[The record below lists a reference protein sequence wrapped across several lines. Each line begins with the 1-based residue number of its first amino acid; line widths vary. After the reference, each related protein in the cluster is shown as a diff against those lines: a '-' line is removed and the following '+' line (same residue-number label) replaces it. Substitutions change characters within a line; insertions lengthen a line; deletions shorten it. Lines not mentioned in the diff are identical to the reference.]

1 MSTTHTED
9 VLKKLSK
16 SELVKLVLQIE
27 HSLASQITNL
37 TSEVKDL
44 LGYFTKLEADLIVKK
59 NVNSKPMERV
69 VQTERQCKEN
79 VQNSRRDTIEIIGV
93 PLSIRDQELE
103 DKVRN
108 IFREIAVNINERDIQ
123 S

>member
-1 MSTTHTED
+1 M
-9 VLKKLSK
+9 
-16 SELVKLVLQIE
+16 KLVLQIE

-108 IFREIAVNINERDIQ
+108 IFREIGVNINERDIQ